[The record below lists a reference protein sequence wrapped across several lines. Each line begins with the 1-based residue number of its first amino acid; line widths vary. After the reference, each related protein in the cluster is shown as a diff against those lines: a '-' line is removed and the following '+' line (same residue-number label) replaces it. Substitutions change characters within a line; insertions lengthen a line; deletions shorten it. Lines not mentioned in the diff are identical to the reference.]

1 MDLEPVARAPQDVSV
16 EQLRA
21 QLAVA
26 RERTHRSFA
35 ALEAELRSEVAVFT
49 DWTAAFQARPG
60 LFLGAAFALGFLIGS
75 NRKPNHP

>member
-1 MDLEPVARAPQDVSV
+1 MDVEPVARTPQDASV

-26 RERTHRSFA
+26 RERTKRSFE
-35 ALEAELRSEVAVFT
+35 ALESEVRNEVAVFT
-49 DWTAAFQARPG
+49 DWHAAFQARPG

-75 NRKPNHP
+75 NRRPNP